1 MVRVTYDFSGAAVL
15 VTGGSSG
22 IGLGIAAAFRD
33 AGASVTITGRQ
44 RSSSV
49 YAADLSGMDYRSLH
63 MTDRDAIG
71 ELAEALPRLD
81 VLVNNAGQALSNEA
95 DPDVFEEAVA
105 LHLFGAFRLATA
117 CLPLL
122 ERSAI
127 DGGGSVVNMASMTS
141 YFGHAAV
148 PGYGAAKAAVVQMTK
163 SHSIMWASRG
173 VRVNAVAPGI
183 IATNLTAQLADN
195 QPLAAAILDR
205 TPMHRFGVP
214 ADVAPAVLFLTSP
227 GARFITGQTL
237 RIDGGFSIQG

>member
-1 MVRVTYDFSGAAVL
+1 MVRVTYDFSGAAAL

-22 IGLGIAAAFRD
+22 IGLGIATAFRD

-44 RSSSV
+44 RSSSL

-71 ELAEALPRLD
+71 ELAQALPRLD
-81 VLVNNAGQALSNEA
+81 VLVNNAGQALTNEA

-122 ERSAI
+122 ERSGI

-183 IATNLTAQLADN
+183 ITTNLTAPLADN
-195 QPLAAAILDR
+195 QPLAAGILDR